1 MAHLSL
7 RLRFCQVSAMRR
19 ETGKR
24 NEGICKG
31 MILIMGHGINLDK
44 IISQDLKEWGKVKTW
59 WDVWMCLKNYWNW
72 ATSCKA
78 SPRYYKQRDFI
89 DVVNRVELLVM
100 TKSSIWRWE
109 WVTEET
115 QRPKSLEVR
124 RPWNREARVSE
135 RSVTMG
141 IVTFSGILLG
151 LLLKN
156 VTANLQFP
164 L

>member
-1 MAHLSL
+1 M
-7 RLRFCQVSAMRR
+7 
-19 ETGKR
+19 
-24 NEGICKG
+24 
-31 MILIMGHGINLDK
+31 
-44 IISQDLKEWGKVKTW
+44 
-59 WDVWMCLKNYWNW
+59 
-72 ATSCKA
+72 
-78 SPRYYKQRDFI
+78 
-89 DVVNRVELLVM
+89 
-100 TKSSIWRWE
+100 
-109 WVTEET
+109 TEET